1 MTQTDMSKSKPI
13 ALVSL
18 LMLLLL
24 ASTLSVMNMEQVK
37 FNHSL
42 KDIPIPSQQ
51 EYLMELID
59 SVGTFTSNL
68 RWRAYHFLN
77 PSNKNSKETFGF
89 KTSKVAPVVEELKE
103 FEQEIYDLVKSVKF
117 QQHPNST
124 LQNTMKESIRDMKN
138 STEMYI
144 AADKTANKTWS
155 LVSNSGLS

>member
-1 MTQTDMSKSKPI
+1 MTQTGMSKSKPI

-59 SVGTFTSNL
+59 SVGTFISNL

-89 KTSKVAPVVEELKE
+89 KTSKVAPVVEE
-103 FEQEIYDLVKSVKF
+103 
-117 QQHPNST
+117 
-124 LQNTMKESIRDMKN
+124 
-138 STEMYI
+138 
-144 AADKTANKTWS
+144 
-155 LVSNSGLS
+155 